1 MPELYMILARKII
14 NIPEFY
20 GFGPKMPEFYI
31 ITARNI
37 FFPNVGGGHV
47 PSLPPISY
55 AYGEVVCLHAEPRVS
70 SLTTSVDS
78 YI

>member
-37 FFPNVGGGHV
+37 FFPNVGGGARA
-47 PSLPPISY
+47 LPAPHLLRLWR
-55 AYGEVVCLHAEPRVS
+55 GGVS
-70 SLTTSVDS
+70 ACRTAGQFANDVSG
-78 YI
+78 